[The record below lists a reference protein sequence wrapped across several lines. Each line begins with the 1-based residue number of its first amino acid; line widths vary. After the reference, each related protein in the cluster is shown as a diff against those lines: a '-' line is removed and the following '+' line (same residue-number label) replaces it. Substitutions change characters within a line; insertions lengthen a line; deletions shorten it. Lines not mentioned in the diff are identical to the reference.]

1 MPRLLINRL
10 SEKKINQL
18 TNGTHSDGRNLYLN
32 IRGNSKIWVFRF
44 KSPITGKIRM
54 QGLGP
59 FPIISLSKARNLA
72 NKNKEMLI
80 NQLDP
85 LEEKRNQKL
94 AIQKKNKLFN
104 EVAKE
109 YTKNRSKQWRSKK
122 TQQET
127 ESLLRNY
134 INSNFEGR
142 LICSITSNEIL
153 TLLKPVWYK
162 HTTTGVKLQGLLNRI
177 FQYATAYGWFE
188 GNNPAKWDGFLEN
201 LLPKPSLIT
210 QVTHYKAY
218 DWKQINKLYNRLR
231 SINTIPNLAICFI
244 CLTACRSAEAREMQV
259 KEINFTDKLW
269 TLPASRSKTKKCH
282 RIPLSD
288 EALIIIKCA
297 LKLNNNEGD
306 YVFQHNKKPIYD
318 KALLFAVKKAA
329 NDNKMTLHG
338 FRSSFRDW
346 GSEATNIQSEIL
358 EMALGHS
365 IKSKVEAAYR
375 RGDMLDKRRQ
385 LMNKWAEYCTN

>member
-1 MPRLLINRL
+1 
-10 SEKKINQL
+10 
-18 TNGTHSDGRNLYLN
+18 N

-59 FPIISLSKARNLA
+59 FPAVSLSTARNLA

-80 NQLDP
+80 NRLDP
-85 LEEKRNQKL
+85 LEEKRRQEL
-94 AIQKKNKLFN
+94 AIQKKYKLFS

-109 YTKNRSKQWRSKK
+109 YIENRSKQWRSKR

-127 ESLLRNY
+127 ESLLQNY
-134 INSNFEGR
+134 INPSLKRRF
-142 LICSITSNEIL
+142 IYSITSNEIL
-153 TLLKPVWYK
+153 TLLKPIWYK
-162 HTTTGVKLQGLLNRI
+162 NTTTGVKLQGLLNRI
-177 FQYATAYGWFE
+177 FQYAIAYGWFE
-188 GNNPAKWDGFLEN
+188 GNNPAKWSGFLEN

-210 QVTHYKAY
+210 KVTHYKAY
-218 DWKQINKLYNRLR
+218 DWKQIDKLYKHLKA
-231 SINTIPNLAICFI
+231 INTIPNLAICFI

-259 KEINFTDKLW
+259 KEINFSDKLW
-269 TLPASRSKTKKCH
+269 ILPASRSKTNKCH

-288 EALIIIKCA
+288 EALAIIKSA
-297 LKLNNNEGD
+297 MKLNKNQGD

-318 KALLFAVKKAA
+318 KALLITVKKAA

-346 GSEATNIQSEIL
+346 GSEATNTQSEIL

-385 LMNKWAEYCTN
+385 LMNKWAKYCTKKTYNEI